1 MLLPP
6 VKCCSSKSA
15 VSCID
20 KDQGPAQ
27 AGTDNPYMES
37 RMPGMNMRQS
47 LRPAWLGCCLVVLVL
62 LTGMPR
68 PAAADPVFDLAQRY
82 FPQADS
88 IGAFEG
94 EPLAA
99 PVYQGEQRLGY
110 VIRTTDIAPIPAYSG
125 KPITLLVGLDLTGHV
140 AGLQILKHSEPILV
154 VGVSD
159 QDLKHY
165 VDQYQG
171 VSVLER
177 VKLGGSDREGYVTI
191 DSITGATITAMVMN
205 ATVMKS
211 IKAVAESR
219 GIPAMAG
226 APDTGSTDVEGR
238 MQPAGPE
245 AAPPAWWLG
254 EKTEPFWVSVWQQRW
269 WQIVVLCLALGVLTL
284 ILLFQDW
291 LTRRPRLLKRV
302 RTGYLLFTLFFI
314 GWYTLAQ
321 LSVIHVLTFINAIL
335 HQFTWESFLVDPL
348 IFILWGFVALTLLLW
363 GRGVYCGWLCPFGAL
378 QELIHQ
384 LARRLKLPALEFPD
398 VVHERLTALKYVIFI
413 ALFGLSLQ
421 SIGYAARAAEVEPF
435 KTAIVLHFNREGIFL
450 AYTIAL
456 LVIGIFYRKFFCKY
470 LCPLGAALAIPA
482 PLRIFQWLRRR
493 KECGRPCQICAIQ
506 CEVQAI
512 RPTGEI
518 NPNECHYCLDCQV
531 TYWDDHQCP
540 PLSEKRVRREKSKA
554 ALDSYRDGKTATGST
569 EN

>member
-1 MLLPP
+1 MTGH
-6 VKCCSSKSA
+6 SN
-15 VSCID
+15 
-20 KDQGPAQ
+20 
-27 AGTDNPYMES
+27 THT
-37 RMPGMNMRQS
+37 
-47 LRPAWLGCCLVVLVL
+47 LRRGWLGRLAALVL
-62 LTGMPR
+62 LTAMFSTVT
-68 PAAADPVFDLAQRY
+68 AEPVFDLAKLY
-82 FPQADS
+82 FPQADRV
-88 IGAFEG
+88 G
-94 EPLAA
+94 EFAGDPLAA
-99 PVYQGEQRLGY
+99 PVYQGEQLLGY

-125 KPITLLVGLDLTGHV
+125 KPITLLVGLDLTGHI
-140 AGLQILKHSEPILV
+140 AGLHILEHSEPILV
-154 VGVSD
+154 VGVSE
-159 QDLKHY
+159 QDLRQY
-165 VDQYQG
+165 IDQYRG

-177 VKLGGSDREGYVTI
+177 VKLGGAEREGYVTV
-191 DSITGATITAMVMN
+191 DSISGATITAMVMN
-205 ATVMKS
+205 ATVMKA
-211 IKAVAESR
+211 IKKVAESR
-219 GIPAMAG
+219 GIPAVAG
-226 APDTGSTDVEGR
+226 VPGTGPADVE
-238 MQPAGPE
+238 AGPQQPGQ
-245 AAPPAWWLG
+245 AATPPAWWLG
-254 EKTEPFWVSVWQQRW
+254 ETTEPFWVSVWQARW

-291 LTRRPRLLKRV
+291 LTRRPGLLRVV

-321 LSVIHVLTFINAIL
+321 LSVIHVLTFITAIL

-348 IFILWGFVALTLLLW
+348 IFILWGYVALTLLLW

-384 LARRLKLPALEFPD
+384 LTQRLKIPAFEFPD
-398 VVHERLTALKYVIFI
+398 VVHERLTAVKYVIFV

-450 AYTIAL
+450 AYAIGL

-493 KECGRPCQICAIQ
+493 KECGRPCQICARQ

-512 RPTGEI
+512 SPIGEI

-531 TYWDDHQCP
+531 TYWDDHRCP
-540 PLSEKRVRREKSKA
+540 PLSEKRIRREKSKA
-554 ALDSYRDGKTATGST
+554 ALEKIRAVETAVNST
-569 EN
+569 KN

>member
-1 MLLPP
+1 MPVMSRPYLPP
-6 VKCCSSKSA
+6 
-15 VSCID
+15 
-20 KDQGPAQ
+20 GW
-27 AGTDNPYMES
+27 
-37 RMPGMNMRQS
+37 PGG
-47 LRPAWLGCCLVVLVL
+47 WLVVWLL
-62 LTGMPR
+62 LTGTSGM
-68 PAAADPVFDLAQRY
+68 AAADPVFDLAQRF

-94 EPLAA
+94 DPLAA
-99 PVYQGEQRLGY
+99 PVYRGAQRLGY
-110 VIRTTDIAPIPAYSG
+110 VIRSTDIAPIPAYSG
-125 KPITLLVGLDLTGHV
+125 KPITLLVGLDLAGHITG
-140 AGLQILKHSEPILV
+140 LRILKHSEPILV

-159 QDLKHY
+159 QDLKRY
-165 VDQYQG
+165 VDQYRG

-177 VKLGGSDREGYVTI
+177 VKLGGPEREGYVTI

-211 IKAVAESR
+211 IESVAESR
-219 GIPAMAG
+219 GIPVTAG
-226 APDTGSTDVEGR
+226 PADTASADAEGHL
-238 MQPAGPE
+238 QPAGQT
-245 AAPPAWWLG
+245 AGPPAWWLG

-269 WQIVVLCLALGVLTL
+269 WQIVVLCVALGVLTL
-284 ILLFQDW
+284 VLLFQDW
-291 LTRRPRLLKRV
+291 LARRPRLLKVV

-384 LARRLKLPALEFPD
+384 LARHLKLPAYEFPD
-398 VVHERLTALKYVIFI
+398 VMHERLTALKYVIFI

-435 KTAIVLHFNREGIFL
+435 KTAIVLHFNREGLFL
-450 AYTIAL
+450 AYALAL
-456 LVIGIFYRKFFCKY
+456 LIIGMFYRKFFCKY

-540 PLSEKRVRREKSKA
+540 PLSEKRIRKEKSKA
-554 ALDSYRDGKTATGST
+554 ALETLRAVKTATDPT
-569 EN
+569 HR